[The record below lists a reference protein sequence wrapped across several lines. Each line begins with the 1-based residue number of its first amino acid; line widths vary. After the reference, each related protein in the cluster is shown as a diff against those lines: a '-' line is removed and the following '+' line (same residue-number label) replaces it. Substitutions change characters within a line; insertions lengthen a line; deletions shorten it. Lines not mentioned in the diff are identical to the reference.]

1 MRVLDRAQ
9 ETLAFR
15 RISTVDTRRLLLI
28 GLLVALLATGVF
40 SRFWRL
46 GTPGEFFFDEV
57 YFPDTA
63 QKLLGRELADGEA
76 GPWEFF
82 GSENT
87 HPPLSKLI
95 MAGGMAA
102 FGLVTSGSITGEI
115 DNPFAWR
122 FFGALAGV
130 GSIVFIYLLG
140 RRLFNSEFVGITA
153 GFLLTFEGL
162 AFTQSRIG
170 TPDTFVLF
178 FILGAIYF
186 LVSDRYLLS
195 GIFLG
200 AAAATKWTAALTIF
214 PIGLYFIYRFLQTDK
229 EQRRRFL
236 LHTSLVISL
245 FFILVPG
252 YVYFLTY
259 VPMLLSGHSLR
270 DVWELNRQAFEFH
283 SSLDA
288 THAYQSAWNTWPILL
303 RPVFLHVS
311 GSAKIYN
318 LGNPMIFWFGLPALA
333 FALWQGL
340 RTVRARL
347 DAAAGGLL
355 ISGRLGQEH
364 FALLFVVLTYVVFWL
379 PWAIQPRI
387 MFLYHYLPA
396 LPFLILALAY
406 AVHRLWQHRWGRY
419 VAATFLAVVAL
430 TFLYFYPHLA
440 AVSVPGWLG
449 DSYFWLDWTGIWD
462 WS

>member
-1 MRVLDRAQ
+1 MRILNRIQGVV
-9 ETLAFR
+9 AFHRLTNVNR
-15 RISTVDTRRLLLI
+15 RQLLLV
-28 GLLVALLATGVF
+28 GLLIALLATAMF

-46 GTPGEFFFDEV
+46 GTPGDFFFDEV

-63 QKLLGRELADGEA
+63 QKILGRELTPDEA

-95 MAGGMAA
+95 MAGGMAI
-102 FGLVTSGSITGEI
+102 FGLVTSGSVTGEI

-140 RRLFNSEFVGITA
+140 RRLFNSEFVGIAA

-170 TPDTFVLF
+170 TPDTYVLC
-178 FILGAIYF
+178 FILGAVYF

-200 AAAATKWTAALTIF
+200 AAAATKWTAALTLF
-214 PIGLYFIYRFLQTDK
+214 PIGLYFIYRFLQTK
-229 EQRRRFL
+229 RGQRRKFL
-236 LHTSLVISL
+236 LESSLIVPL

-252 YVYFLTY
+252 YVYFLSY
-259 VPMLLSGHSLR
+259 LPMLLNGHSLG
-270 DVWELNRQAFEFH
+270 DVWTLNRQAYEFH

-288 THAYQSAWNTWPILL
+288 THGYQSPWNTWPILM
-303 RPVFLHVS
+303 RPVFLHLS

-333 FALWQGL
+333 FALWQGV

-347 DAAAGGLL
+347 DAATGNLH
-355 ISGRLGQEH
+355 ISGRLTRER
-364 FALLFVVLTYVVFWL
+364 FALLFVVLTYLGLWL
-379 PWAIQPRI
+379 PWALQPRI

-406 AVHRLWQHRWGRY
+406 AVYRLWQHRWGRT
-419 VAATFLAVVAL
+419 VAVAYLAVVAL

-440 AVSVPGWLG
+440 AVSVPGWLD
-449 DSYFWLDWTGIWD
+449 DSYFWFPSWR
-462 WS
+462 